1 MRIGEQLEARLSD
14 HLEARFVGMAEIVA
28 QRAAE
33 AADVAIA
40 SSFGSSLERMN
51 VNVGAM
57 EGIDSMIAETQAA
70 AEDRLMGHIDDR
82 MTAIARLIRSD
93 NQALARTRHRAARGG
108 AGARR
113 APEPRPGAPARD
125 APHHEGAAGRAG
137 HRDGRLR
144 STPASA
150 RSPTSS
156 TSETQST
163 AEAMIKVAEVLGS
176 EDRPASVRVDEGYGN
191 DLQVV
196 DRPHERGDPRDVD
209 GRPSG
214 RYEQTG

>member
-1 MRIGEQLEARLSD
+1 MALRRLIEERGSGGAVVAGEIDSEAVAEVVGQQVAMRLTSGELRLEDQLEKMMDAQLVRIGEQLEARLND
-14 HLEARFVGMAEIVA
+14 HLEARFAGMAEIVA

-93 NQALARTRHRAARGG
+93 NQALAERLAAQPVVVPEPAESTPSPRTRSSCARC
-108 AGARR
+108 
-113 APEPRPGAPARD
+113 
-125 APHHEGAAGRAG
+125 
-137 HRDGRLR
+137 
-144 STPASA
+144 SA
-150 RSPTSS
+150 R
-156 TSETQST
+156 
-163 AEAMIKVAEVLGS
+163 
-176 EDRPASVRVDEGYGN
+176 
-191 DLQVV
+191 
-196 DRPHERGDPRDVD
+196 
-209 GRPSG
+209 
-214 RYEQTG
+214 